1 MGLKTTKWALLAGTA
16 MAAPAHAATEIT
28 YWMWDGNQAPVYQQ
42 CADAF
47 TAKNPDITVKITQ
60 DGWDNYWTTLTTGFV
75 SGTAPD
81 VFVNHVSRYPEF
93 LVNGVMED
101 LTDRIAADGYDM
113 SGFIPGLAETWNK
126 DSKQWG
132 MPKDWDT
139 VAIVYNA
146 DKLAEAG
153 LTPADLENLTWN
165 PQDGGT
171 WEATIAKLTVDKNGK
186 RGNEEGFDKTQVATY
201 GYVSSP
207 LSDFGQTEWSYLAVS
222 NGFKYI
228 DQTWGS
234 KYFIDDPKLAEALNW
249 LQDLSL
255 DKGLMPSQEM
265 AGKLGAAALLTSG
278 QGAMA
283 TDGSWMIGSYLD
295 NAKFKIGFAPLP
307 AGPEGRK
314 SMFNGLADSIWSGS
328 PNKEAAWEWVKFLGS
343 SECQSIVGK
352 AGVVFPARPE
362 AVEVAIEAH
371 KARGVDVSAFTMLA
385 TPETT
390 FPFPMTERGAE
401 VATIMKTVLDQI
413 MLGQGEPAD
422 LLPAANE
429 EINGLFQ

>member
-1 MGLKTTKWALLAGTA
+1 MGLKSMKWALLAGTVL
-16 MAAPAHAATEIT
+16 AAPAHAQEIT

-47 TAKNPDITVKITQ
+47 TAQNPDITVKITQ

-93 LVNGVMED
+93 LANGVMED

-113 SGFIPGLAETWNK
+113 SGFLPGLAQTWNK
-126 DSKQWG
+126 DEKQWG
-132 MPKDWDT
+132 IPKDWDT

-146 DKLAEAG
+146 EKLAEAG
-153 LTPADLENLTWN
+153 LTAADLENLTWN

-171 WEATIAKLTVDKNGK
+171 WEQTIAKLTVDKAGK
-186 RGNEEGFDKTQVATY
+186 RGNEEGFDKANVASF

-207 LSDFGQTEWSYLAVS
+207 LSAFGQTEWSYLAVA

-228 DQTWGS
+228 DQAWGS
-234 KYFIDDPKLAEALNW
+234 TYFIDDPKLAEAINW

-255 DKGLMPSQEM
+255 DKGLMPTQEM
-265 AGKLGAAALLTSG
+265 AGKLGASALFTSG

-295 NAKFKIGFAPLP
+295 NSKFKIGFAPLP

-314 SMFNGLADSIWSGS
+314 SMFNGLADSIWAGS
-328 PNKEAAWEWVKFLGS
+328 PNKDAAWQWVKFLGS
-343 SECQSIVGK
+343 SECQSIVGT

-362 AVEVAIEAH
+362 AVELAIAAYAE
-371 KARGVDVSAFTMLA
+371 RGVDVSAFTKLA
-385 TPETT
+385 VAEST
-390 FPFPMTERGAE
+390 FSFPMTERGNE
-401 VATIMKTVLDQI
+401 VDSILKTALDKV
-413 MLGQGEPAD
+413 MLGQGEASEI
-422 LLPAANE
+422 LPAANE
-429 EINGLFQ
+429 EINALFQ

>member
-1 MGLKTTKWALLAGTA
+1 MGLKSMKWALLAGTA
-16 MAAPAHAATEIT
+16 LAAPAQAQEIT

-47 TAKNPDITVKITQ
+47 TAQNPGITVKITQ

-101 LTDRIAADGYDM
+101 LTDRISADGYDM
-113 SGFIPGLAETWNK
+113 SGFLPGLAQTWNK
-126 DSKQWG
+126 DEKQWG

-171 WEATIAKLTVDKNGK
+171 WEQTIAKLTIDKNGK
-186 RGNEEGFDKTQVATY
+186 RGNEEGFDKANVASY

-207 LSDFGQTEWSYLAVS
+207 LSALGQTEWSYLAVA

-228 DQTWGS
+228 DQAWGT
-234 KYFIDDPKLAEALNW
+234 KYFIDDAKLAEAINW

-255 DKGLMPSQEM
+255 DKGLMPTQEM
-265 AGKLGAAALLTSG
+265 AGKLGASALFTAG

-295 NAKFKIGFAPLP
+295 NSKFNIGFAPLP

-314 SMFNGLADSIWSGS
+314 SMFNGLADSIWAGS
-328 PNKEAAWEWVKFLGS
+328 PNKDAAWQWVKFLGS

-352 AGVVFPARPE
+352 ASVVFPARPE
-362 AVEVAIEAH
+362 AVELAIEAH
-371 KARGVDVSAFTMLA
+371 KARGVDVSAFTKLA
-385 TPETT
+385 VAEST
-390 FPFPMTERGAE
+390 FSFPMTERGNE
-401 VATIMKTVLDQI
+401 VDSILKTALDKV
-413 MLGQGEPAD
+413 MLGQGEPAEI
-422 LLPAANE
+422 LPAANA
-429 EINGLFQ
+429 EINALFQ